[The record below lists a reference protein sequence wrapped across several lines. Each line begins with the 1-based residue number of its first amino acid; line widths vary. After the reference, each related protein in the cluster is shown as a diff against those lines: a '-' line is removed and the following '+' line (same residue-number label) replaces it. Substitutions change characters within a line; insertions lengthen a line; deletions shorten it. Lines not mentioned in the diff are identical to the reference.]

1 MHGVYRKRWMHGV
14 YKRSRRHARPGR
26 IGCTRWKEK
35 FGSADLQ
42 RKEKKG
48 KKEKEKKGG
57 GRKEEK
63 LQQRLKVRSAAI
75 TRYVKETE

>member
-57 GRKEEK
+57 GERRKNYS
-63 LQQRLKVRSAAI
+63 SA
-75 TRYVKETE
+75 